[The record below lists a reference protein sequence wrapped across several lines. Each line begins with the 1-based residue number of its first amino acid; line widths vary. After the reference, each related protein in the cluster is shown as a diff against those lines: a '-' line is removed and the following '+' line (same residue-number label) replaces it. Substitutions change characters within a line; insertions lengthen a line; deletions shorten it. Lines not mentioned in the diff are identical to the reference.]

1 MNEMLNREQRKIIDL
16 IERATGAELKG
27 SLETRK
33 QIADLFRTTHH
44 ELRGNLDAL
53 QARCDLIEELADTMN
68 RAEIE
73 RLGPHVKKPDLAG
86 SGFGRKY
93 A

>member
-1 MNEMLNREQRKIIDL
+1 MNDILNREQRRYIDL
-16 IERATGAELKG
+16 IERATGKQFKAPQKTLA
-27 SLETRK
+27 
-33 QIADLFRTTHH
+33 QIAGLFITTPH

-53 QARCDLIEELADTMN
+53 RARCDLIEELADTMN

-73 RLGPHVKKPDLAG
+73 RLGAIVKKPDLTG

>member
-1 MNEMLNREQRKIIDL
+1 MNETLNREQRRYIDL
-16 IERATGAELKG
+16 IERATGMQFKAPQKTLA
-27 SLETRK
+27 
-33 QIADLFRTTHH
+33 QIADLFRTTPH

-53 QARCDLIEELADTMN
+53 RARCDLIEELADTMK
-68 RAEIE
+68 RAEID